1 MKGLDVETTALWPE
15 DGELSLVQVADPD
28 TFTVH
33 VYDVLA
39 GAVAP
44 IPAEAVSHNAVFEER
59 WLRAAG
65 HEVRYDDT
73 MIASLVFY
81 TGTNAARGKMSHSL
95 AAVVSREL
103 KEEIAKDEQVSDW
116 SQRPLT
122 PEQIEYAARDAA
134 VLPDLY
140 DRLMTRI
147 DKAGLRAVYELE
159 LRVARAVDQ
168 MQRNGFAV
176 NEAKLGPLV
185 EEVTE
190 QAAALRAE
198 LEADWGINPGS
209 SKQLREYFGLSARE
223 GWPRTPAG
231 APKTD
236 QDAMWALVDRYP
248 SVEKW
253 IEWKRVEKLRSTYGK
268 SLQKQIRDGRIHAR
282 FNPFGAGTGR
292 FSSSGPNLQNI
303 PKDERYRSLFWAGAE
318 DRVLIKADYASIEL
332 WVAAILWDDPHMQH
346 ALQQGVNMHVATA
359 AALFNVKPGEVTK
372 EQNSRTHHERIPA

>member
-15 DGELSLVQVADPD
+15 DGELSLVQIADPD
-28 TFTVH
+28 TFTVE
-33 VYDVLA
+33 VYDILA

-65 HEVRYDDT
+65 YNPVLEDT

-103 KEEIAKDEQVSDW
+103 KEEMAKDEQVSDW

-122 PEQIEYAARDAA
+122 AEQLEYAARDAA

-185 EEVTE
+185 QEVTE

-198 LEADWGINPGS
+198 LEAEWGINPGS
-209 SKQLREYFGLSARE
+209 SKQLREHFELVNIE
-223 GWPRTPAG
+223 G
-231 APKTD
+231 
-236 QDAMWALVDRYP
+236 
-248 SVEKW
+248 
-253 IEWKRVEKLRSTYGK
+253 
-268 SLQKQIRDGRIHAR
+268 
-282 FNPFGAGTGR
+282 
-292 FSSSGPNLQNI
+292 
-303 PKDERYRSLFWAGAE
+303 
-318 DRVLIKADYASIEL
+318 
-332 WVAAILWDDPHMQH
+332 
-346 ALQQGVNMHVATA
+346 
-359 AALFNVKPGEVTK
+359 
-372 EQNSRTHHERIPA
+372 